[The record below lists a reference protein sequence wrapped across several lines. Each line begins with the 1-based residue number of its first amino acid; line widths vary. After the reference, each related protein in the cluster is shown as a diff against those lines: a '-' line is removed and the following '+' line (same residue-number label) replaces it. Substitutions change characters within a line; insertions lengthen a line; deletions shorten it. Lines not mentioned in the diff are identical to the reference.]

1 MILKMSNHK
10 SRINKIMH
18 YANDKAIL
26 NDTYNMECLYSDNT
40 NDKIR
45 EMEDMQQAYLQDY
58 DSRKYYHLILSP
70 KANENENNP
79 ETLRQMARELLDKH
93 FNNCQ
98 ATISIHNDKE
108 NGNKLD
114 CHIILNASQ
123 INGYKIDMNIKQY
136 DTMKEYAQ
144 VELAKQ
150 YNYEPTLTKNER
162 TNQTKKMIDYA
173 FEKQG
178 KKTNR
183 QIIQDTFDS
192 VIMKTNSFEELQK
205 ELKKHNIEIGTYK
218 TKDNET
224 KYTYK
229 LNGSS
234 GISEDKLGA
243 NFSRQMINNFYEMKK
258 EKQQEQPILSQPK
271 VQDTT
276 QQQNDIFNQLLRDA
290 DKREDKK
297 KNEKLEKD
305 IYKLYSDTWD
315 KVEDSKLSPTKK
327 DNCYKELNKIFKD
340 KEKPRIEIF
349 NLLQDL
355 SKAIISLIEN
365 QIKQNTNQRGYSL

>member
-93 FNNCQ
+93 FSNCQ
-98 ATISIHNDKE
+98 ATISIHNDKD

-123 INGYKIDMNIKQY
+123 INGYKIDMKIKQY
-136 DTMKEYAQ
+136 DIMKEYAQ

-150 YNYEPTLTKNER
+150 YNYEPTPTKNER

-183 QIIQDTFDS
+183 QIIQDTFNDT
-192 VIMKTNSFEELQK
+192 ITQTKSFNELQEKLK
-205 ELKKHNIEIGTYK
+205 EKNIEIATYT
-218 TKDNET
+218 TKDNQI

-229 LNGSS
+229 INGSS
-234 GISEDKLGA
+234 GISEDKLGQ
-243 NFSRQMINNFYEMKK
+243 NFSREMIHQYYLVIEKQNKK
-258 EKQQEQPILSQPK
+258 EQVALTPQQPTQN
-271 VQDTT
+271 T
-276 QQQNDIFNQLLRDA
+276 QQQNDILNQLLRDA
-290 DKREDKK
+290 DTRKDKEK
-297 KNEKLEKD
+297 SEKLEKE
-305 IYKLYSDTWD
+305 IYKIYSDTWD
-315 KVEDSKLSPTKK
+315 KVEDSKLPKAKK
-327 DNCYKELNKIFKD
+327 DNCFDKLNELYND
-340 KEKPRIEIF
+340 KKTPRIEIF
-349 NLLQDL
+349 NLLKDL
-355 SKAIISLIEN
+355 SKVVISLIEN
-365 QIKQNTNQRGYSL
+365 SIKQNQGRYYNG